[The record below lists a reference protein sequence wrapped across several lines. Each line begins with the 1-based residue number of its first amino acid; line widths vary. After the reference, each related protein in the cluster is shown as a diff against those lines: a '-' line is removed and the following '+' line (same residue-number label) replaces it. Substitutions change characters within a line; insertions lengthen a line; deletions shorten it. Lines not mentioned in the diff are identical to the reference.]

1 MKIIIV
7 GTAYPYRGGIAHF
20 NALLANYLSFK
31 HNVEIIN
38 FKRQYP
44 KFFFPGKSQEE
55 KSNIANTNTKITQL
69 IDSLNPFNWIRVA
82 KIIKQKRPD
91 LLIFKYWIPFF
102 APCFGT
108 ISKLVKKNS
117 NTKILVICDNIF
129 PHEKRIG
136 DQALT
141 KYFLNRADFF
151 IVQSKSVEKDLL
163 SILPKAKYTY
173 APHPVYEIFGE
184 RLDKLTARKHLN
196 LNYEKIILFFGY
208 IRKYKGLNI
217 LLEAIS
223 LIAKNQTAP
232 HLLVVGEFY
241 ENESIYRKYVVENK
255 LENQV
260 TFVPDYVP
268 NDKVHLYF
276 SAADVVVLPYIS
288 ATQSGIVQI
297 AYNFNLPVIV
307 TDVGGLSEV
316 VIDNQ
321 TGYVIPPNDPKKLAD
336 AILKFYTEDK
346 GPILIENIKQEKTK
360 YSWEYFVSK
369 IESIVSS

>member
-44 KFFFPGKSQEE
+44 KIFFPGKSQEE
-55 KSNIANTNTKITQL
+55 KSNIANTNAKITQL

-173 APHPVYEIFGE
+173 APHPIYEIFGE

-208 IRKYKGLNI
+208 IRKYKGLHI

-241 ENESIYRKYVVENK
+241 ENESIYQKYVVENK

-316 VIDNQ
+316 VINNQ

-346 GPILIENIKQEKTK
+346 EAIFIENIKEEKKK

-369 IESIVSS
+369 IESLVSS